1 MSMSS
6 QQDTLYLKIERNVM
20 VTDRHV
26 TLSDVAKMTSS
37 NTAMVRQLKQMKIY
51 SFPQKGKKQEYIQ
64 VISTMKIIEM
74 ILQEYPNVNI
84 TNEGEV
90 DFVLEYK
97 KRAVPP
103 KGAELAKSIVLCILV
118 FFGASFSI
126 MAFNNDVGVLDVFA
140 KFYAQVT
147 GAPSNGVTELE
158 ICYSI
163 GLPLGVILFFNHFG
177 NSKIT
182 NDPTPLQVEMR
193 KYETDVDNTY
203 IENAGRG
210 GKSIDV
216 D

>member
-1 MSMSS
+1 MSS

-37 NTAMVRQLKQMKIY
+37 NMAMVRQLKQMKIY

-84 TNEGEV
+84 TNEGEA